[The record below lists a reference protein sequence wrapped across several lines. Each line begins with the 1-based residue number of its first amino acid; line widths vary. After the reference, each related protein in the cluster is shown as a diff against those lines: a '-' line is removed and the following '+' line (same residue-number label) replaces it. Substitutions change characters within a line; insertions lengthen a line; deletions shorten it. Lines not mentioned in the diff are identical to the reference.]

1 MGYSI
6 DPISEGCYPG
16 TTVLVNRFDIQDEEK
31 LNEVEAVITATRS
44 AQWLN
49 APFSSD
55 FDFQH
60 YCAIHR
66 FLFHDLYDWA
76 GTVRSVDISKKGTHF
91 MPARQIDTQ
100 ADLIFSRLKMLN
112 YFRSFTHDRF
122 VEEIADFY
130 CATNYLHPFREGN
143 GRTQRVFLSQLISS
157 AGYRISFADMDTD
170 LLMIATIQAAQ
181 GVRDLLIDIF
191 RHAIQ

>member
-1 MGYSI
+1 M
-6 DPISEGCYPG
+6 
-16 TTVLVNRFDIQDEEK
+16 L
-31 LNEVEAVITATRS
+31 
-44 AQWLN
+44 
-49 APFSSD
+49 
-55 FDFQH
+55 
-60 YCAIHR
+60 R
-66 FLFHDLYDWA
+66 FLESL
-76 GTVRSVDISKKGTHF
+76 RILSE
-91 MPARQIDTQ
+91 
-100 ADLIFSRLKMLN
+100 LIFSRLKMLN